1 MIRETAGNVDSDIIT
16 TSPMTVE
23 TEVGVLVASRGL
35 MSGDVRVMSA
45 MLAFCKFFV
54 AKKISNGGRF
64 AREANRPLSAALTG
78 WLAKLI

>member
-35 MSGDVRVMSA
+35 MSGDDVMMSA
-45 MLAFCKFFV
+45 MLAFFKFQMR
-54 AKKISNGGRF
+54 KK
-64 AREANRPLSAALTG
+64 
-78 WLAKLI
+78 